1 MTINRYFSRFFLV
14 LLILITANITVFY
27 LYRQSANTLNAL
39 EYDRLAIMELSSQI
53 RDTSNKLTRTS
64 RTYVVT
70 GDNNYR
76 TYFYEILEIRNG
88 ERTRPENYFSI
99 YWDKLHTEREEKIS
113 REVPLA
119 QIVEQLLS
127 PDEELLKLREAV
139 RFADRLVEFEKA
151 AINIYQHDPINGKQ
165 QAIDIL
171 YGQEYLMNKSLL
183 MAQVDTF
190 KQDYDKWH
198 LVQSAKSENT
208 VKSYQFAILLL
219 QVMFILSLLSI
230 RFYVIKHI
238 SNPLSTLTD
247 LAQRIAS
254 GDFSKRPKL
263 QGKTLDV
270 NLLLKSMNQMQDEI
284 AQTVFKLEQQSQLS
298 QQAKLQAE
306 AANKSRGEFLA
317 NMSHEI
323 RTPMNGIIGL
333 SQLLQGQ
340 NLAPEDKIYVDK
352 ILLSARQLLDILND
366 ILDFSKIDSDKL
378 DIENIEFDIFNIFDR
393 IANVLAIGAE
403 EKGLAMN
410 FAINPNVARYYFGDP
425 VRIGQILM
433 NLTSNALKF
442 TQQGSIRIG
451 LDHNSDNSAIEFRV
465 TDTGIGLSTQKMGH
479 IFAPFS
485 QADNSITRN
494 FGGTGLGL
502 TICKRLSQ
510 LMGGEIQVSSIE
522 DQGSTFTLKLPII
535 KKVNNRSIEF
545 KTKPI
550 IFFSDNDHNTTQ
562 MQAHCEHYKLPL
574 ITYKNERLA
583 TEMVPVKNPHLVL
596 LDCSCLEVDR
606 CIDSISVNKA
616 WLKDSNIQLAILT
629 KLTHSQFKE
638 SFSFKE
644 TLDIIHTPLLFSH
657 VLNCLNA
664 ASEQPK
670 QVIDSTSFNDVKI
683 LLAEDFKLNQL
694 VAKGLLEKLG
704 VQVDIVEDGQQAIE
718 AMAKKHYQLV
728 FMDIHMPI
736 MDGHIATQKLR
747 QNSQYDAIPII
758 ALTADAQK
766 EHIQQCIESGMDD
779 FLSKPFLIADIE
791 KILHKHL
798 Y

>member
-1 MTINRYFSRFFLV
+1 MTINRYFSRFFIV
-14 LLILITANITVFY
+14 LLILVIANITMFY
-27 LYRQSANTLNAL
+27 LYRQSVNTLNAL

-70 GDNNYR
+70 GDNSYR

-88 ERTRPENYFSI
+88 ERIRPENYFSI

-119 QIVEQLLS
+119 QLVEQLLN

-139 RFADRLVEFEKA
+139 RFADRLVEFEKS
-151 AINIYQHDPINGKQ
+151 AINIFQQDPNHGKQ
-165 QAIDIL
+165 AAIDIL
-171 YGQEYLMNKSLL
+171 YGQEYLLNKSLL
-183 MAQVDTF
+183 MAQIDTF

-198 LVQSAKSENT
+198 LAQNAKLEET
-208 VKSYQFAILLL
+208 VNSYQLAILLL

-238 SNPLSTLTD
+238 SKPLSTLTD

-263 QGKTLDV
+263 QVKTLDI
-270 NLLLKSMNQMQDEI
+270 NLLLKSMNQMQDDI

-298 QQAKLQAE
+298 QQAQLQAE
-306 AANKSRGEFLA
+306 AANKSRGKFLA

-340 NLAPEDKIYVDK
+340 KLAPEDKVYVDK

-378 DIENIEFDIFNIFDR
+378 DIENIEFDLLNLFDR
-393 IANVLAIGAE
+393 IANVLAIAAE

-410 FAINPNVARYYFGDP
+410 FLINPNVTRQYFGDP

-433 NLTSNALKF
+433 NLTSNAVKF
-442 TQQGSIRIG
+442 THQGSITIG
-451 LDHNSDNSAIEFRV
+451 LDSNADNSAITFRV
-465 TDTGIGLSTQKMGH
+465 TDTGIGLSSEKIRH
-479 IFAPFS
+479 IFDPFS

-502 TICKRLSQ
+502 TICKRLSN
-510 LMGGEIQVSSIE
+510 LMAGNIRVTSDINI
-522 DQGSTFTLKLPII
+522 GSTFTLTLPILKTLTDKPVEYI
-535 KKVNNRSIEF
+535 KKPVIVFSNNE
-545 KTKPI
+545 
-550 IFFSDNDHNTTQ
+550 HNINQ
-562 MQAHCEHYKLPL
+562 LNLYCAKYQLPL
-574 ITYKNERLA
+574 TVYNNKQLESALK
-583 TEMVPVKNPHLVL
+583 PVKKASLVL
-596 LDCSCLEVDR
+596 LDCSCTDVESCVQ
-606 CIDSISVNKA
+606 SININKH
-616 WLKDSNIQLAILT
+616 WLQDDNIQLAVLT

-638 SFSFKE
+638 YFNFKE
-644 TLDIIHTPLLFSH
+644 HLDIIHSPLLFNH
-657 VLNCLNA
+657 VLNCLI
-664 ASEQPK
+664 PRTK
-670 QVIDSTSFNDVKI
+670 QQLQSIDSAPFNGVKV
-683 LLAEDFKLNQL
+683 LLAEDFKLNQI

-704 VQVDIVEDGQQAIE
+704 VHVDIVEDGQQALN

-728 FMDIHMPI
+728 FMDIHMPV
-736 MDGHIATQKLR
+736 MDGHIATKNLR
-747 QNSQYDAIPII
+747 QRIEFDDIPII

-779 FLSKPFLIADIE
+779 FLAKPFLIADIE

-798 Y
+798 K